1 MFNRKKGVARIA
13 EVNQPDTAMVD
24 GAAMIRVRANLV
36 RLSETRIV
44 KTRRQ
49 LTGTGVW
56 WKQSPQRSS

>member
-24 GAAMIRVRANLV
+24 GAAMIRANLV
-36 RLSETRIV
+36 RLSVMPIV